1 MEIVRCAWADSS
13 EKMKLYHDRVW
24 GRPVH
29 DDHKLFKKLILDGF
43 QAGLS
48 WSIIIN
54 KMDTLCAAFDDFRPE
69 IVANYDEEKVQLLLS
84 NPGIIRNRAKVR
96 AAIHNARMYE
106 DLCIKHGSLNDFL
119 WRYVNYKPIINEWNV
134 TADVPATTEL
144 SDRISKALKKEG
156 FKFVGSTI
164 VYAYMQAIGMV
175 NDHLV
180 TCDYRF

>member
-1 MEIVRCAWADSS
+1 MTVTRCSWADSS
-13 EKMKLYHDRVW
+13 QRMAEYHDTVW
-24 GRPVH
+24 GRPEH

-48 WSIIIN
+48 WAIIIN
-54 KMDTLCAAFDDFRPE
+54 KMDTLCEAFDDFQPK
-69 IVANYDEEKVQLLLS
+69 ILAAYDEEKVAELLD

-96 AAIHNARMYE
+96 AAVHNAKVYAGI
-106 DLCIKHGSLNDFL
+106 CKKHGSLNDFL
-119 WRYVNYKPIINEWNV
+119 WRFVDYQPIENHWQTSAE
-134 TADVPATTEL
+134 VPATSEL
-144 SDRISKALKKEG
+144 SDRISAALKKEG

-180 TCDYRF
+180 DCDYRF